1 MAVWTTTPSP
11 AGRIGLAATVYG
23 ICNVSV
29 GVTPRAFA
37 RSLKKDSPDKD
48 WREDPENP
56 VLASAREQLAA
67 YFDRALQSFE
77 VPLDLSGSPFQRAVW
92 DAVRQIPWGQARS
105 YQEVAAM
112 VGRPRAMRAV
122 GNTMNAC
129 QVSILIPCHRVTG
142 AGGKIGGWGG
152 DIRGKKWLLE
162 FEGIS
167 YR

>member
-1 MAVWTTTPSP
+1 MAVWTTTPSC
-11 AGRIGLAATVYG
+11 AGRICLAATVYG
-23 ICNVSV
+23 ICRLSV
-29 GVTPRAFA
+29 GVPARNFE
-37 RSLKKDSPDKD
+37 RSLKKDFPGKD
-48 WREDPENP
+48 WREDASSP
-56 VLASAREQLAA
+56 VLAAACQQLEA
-67 YFDRALQSFE
+67 YFEGGLKSFN

-92 DAVRQIPWGQARS
+92 EAVRQIPWGEARS
-105 YQEVAAM
+105 YQAVAAM

-142 AGGKIGGWGG
+142 AGGRIGGWGG

-162 FEGIS
+162 FEGIP